1 MVSMT
6 RLIWSKMAKDGM
18 KAIIRY
24 YRKEASAQVA
34 RNIKPL
40 SSGKH
45 NDCFLCPK
53 SGLSNRCW
61 QQKAGTIAI

>member
-34 RNIKPL
+34 RNITT
-40 SSGKH
+40 SIQREH

-61 QQKAGTIAI
+61 QQKAGNIAI